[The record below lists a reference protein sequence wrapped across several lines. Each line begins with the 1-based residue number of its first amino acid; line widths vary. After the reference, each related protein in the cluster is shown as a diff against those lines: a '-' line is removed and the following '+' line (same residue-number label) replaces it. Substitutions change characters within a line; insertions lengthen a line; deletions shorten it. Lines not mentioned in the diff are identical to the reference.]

1 MRIVTLVASY
11 VVSPICKIAQITC
24 GIFRPLLLYPASMQF
39 SFTALLWVY
48 SGKGAWHFVTLPK
61 HAADEI
67 RFFNTTAKGFMP
79 VKVIAQI
86 GETSWKTAL
95 FPDSKSGSYVLAIKA
110 EIRKKQKLNVG
121 DEIVLT
127 VRIL

>member
-1 MRIVTLVASY
+1 M
-11 VVSPICKIAQITC
+11 PI
-24 GIFRPLLLYPASMQF
+24 
-39 SFTALLWVY
+39 
-48 SGKGAWHFVTLPK
+48 
-61 HAADEI
+61 
-67 RFFNTTAKGFMP
+67 
-79 VKVIAQI
+79 KVLAQI

-110 EIRKKQKLNVG
+110 EIRKKQKLNMG